1 MLQPI
6 IMNKRKEEDIQLQE
20 IVDRYHDRIKNIRAE
35 FRKEVQKVLS
45 GLRTKKMSELE
56 EKLGISKRQ

>member
-20 IVDRYHDRIKNIRAE
+20 VVDRYHDRIKNIRAE